1 MMLSLPKDGNYTTRD
16 LAKICKEGMDSIGPA
31 LKDLERAEY
40 IVRNRLRDVKARSW
54 MWSMASM
61 KRALLQ
67 TRASYVWTIRM

>member
-1 MMLSLPKDGNYTTRD
+1 
-16 LAKICKEGMDSIGPA
+16 MDSIGPA

-61 KRALLQ
+61 KRASPPDTSQLRVDNPNVIGPFGGISLQ
-67 TRASYVWTIRM
+67 AEYAQIANNG